1 VSTNVVVVST
11 NVVTETLDAGVGTVV
26 LLRPG
31 AMNALTVELV
41 RELAGPTRRPH
52 CGASPSS

>member
-1 VSTNVVVVST
+1 MVVST